1 MQNAKQSEKEI
12 QQIDQYLGGP
22 GKPEDDLHDLEGARI
37 GGSCEWFAEKQS
49 FQAWVDPKAT
59 MSPMFYWI
67 SAKPGTGK
75 SVLSGY
81 VINIL
86 NELNLDCSYY
96 FFRHGDKDKSTAS
109 GLFRSIAFQ
118 MASVNVDV
126 RSRLLSMI
134 DTGIRFDKND
144 GKVVWRRV
152 LLSAVIRASW
162 QQTQYWV
169 IDALD
174 ECSDFDVLFS
184 MLASIKPKFQIKI
197 FITSRKT
204 AELCSRFADL
214 QKSFGDDTAVFEEI
228 SFSDT
233 RSDMALYLEG
243 NREKLHV
250 GDAKQRDDFLRRIL
264 DKSDGCFLWIRLVL
278 EELAMAW
285 SVQHVERVLEEV
297 PQGMD
302 RLYTRALHIM
312 SSKPHHARELARAIL
327 TWTVCAIRP
336 LTVSELRAALEA
348 DVGDNIEDVEAAIS
362 SLCAQLVYIDK
373 ADRVMIV
380 HPTARTFLINEE
392 LVSEFAIAKKPGHL
406 QLAQAC
412 LRCLCSDE
420 LKPPRG
426 RGAKRRHIRQASC
439 SPFIPYACL
448 SFAEHVRQTTSKHDS
463 LACLLY
469 GFLKTNV
476 LAWIEYIACTKN
488 LFVLTQTASSLKL
501 YLQRRMQYT
510 APLDQDIQLAESWV
524 IDLHRIPT
532 KFGDNLVMC
541 PSSIYCLIPP
551 FCPASSAI
559 GSGFRSSFKGI
570 QVKGLTDTGWDDRLS
585 CISKDDSQ
593 VSSVACGESIFAVGL
608 QLGPIVL
615 YHSNTC
621 QEWKT
626 LDHQSALRHLR
637 FNSTGNIL
645 GSSGRRDIRVW
656 DVDRSSILWYF
667 AIDHDILAFA
677 FLDEQTFVVATRANM
692 VRRWCLQTGQET
704 HACNWTDSVN
714 FGDEGHFRRPPLTVA
729 FSPDGSL
736 VAIVYRGRP
745 ICLWD
750 PEERS
755 LYGMLSRE
763 TDPGALGLGTNTSP
777 ASLVFN
783 ANEEL
788 SLLAAAYEDGDLCLF
803 DYEELKLMKILEAN
817 AQVVACSLDG
827 VVLATGNSAGMVQLL
842 EFETLQLLYRIN
854 ANDYSIRC
862 LAFSADNLR
871 FLDARGTHC
880 NVWEPAVL
888 SGLTE
893 KNDSSTDG
901 APLKPKIIGMSD
913 GELEITAVT
922 LEDSGEF
929 FFIGKSD
936 GTVCA
941 YDAKEGIQVRILY
954 RHTYQIPVTSMRWSS
969 VRNIIVTADAASRF
983 IACAL
988 RRDDAMGWAV
998 EEKIIDLRADSAILN
1013 ILINQ
1018 KSELFMVSTIQ
1029 CDTVWDLRAKS
1040 KRSSEEYESR
1050 ELFDCLNNPLN
1061 NNQRILITA
1070 TQAKIV
1076 DWESS
1081 ITTRTIL
1088 LQLTGQIQVPM
1099 DQVVKSVMPIC
1110 NDSMI
1115 AVEFTKS
1122 YGEHSTTQILVIQDN
1137 AFGEQASTLVQMRQ
1151 LQPVS
1156 REVLHLI
1163 GGFGSRLLFLSKHL
1177 WVCSVDMEKENGQG
1191 DYARHFPIPS
1201 DWHSQRQVLHTAVTS
1216 QGDILFTRTE
1226 EVAVIKNGL
1235 KFEEPALASVG

>member
-1 MQNAKQSEKEI
+1 
-12 QQIDQYLGGP
+12 
-22 GKPEDDLHDLEGARI
+22 
-37 GGSCEWFAEKQS
+37 
-49 FQAWVDPKAT
+49 

-96 FFRHGDKDKSTAS
+96 FFHHGDKDKSTAS

-118 MASVNVDV
+118 MASVNVDI

-152 LLSAVIRASW
+152 LLPAVIRANW
-162 QQTQYWV
+162 QQTHYWV

-184 MLASIKPKFQIKI
+184 MLASIEPKFKIKI

-214 QKSFGDDTAVFEEI
+214 HRSFGDDAAIFEEV

-285 SVQHVERVLEEV
+285 SVQHVERVLEEL
-297 PQGMD
+297 PLGMD

-312 SSKPHHARELARAIL
+312 SSKPQHARELARAIL

-336 LTVSELRAALEA
+336 LTVSELQAALEA
-348 DVGDNIEDVEAAIS
+348 DVGDTIQDVEAAIS

-373 ADRVMIV
+373 ADRVLMV
-380 HPTARTFLINEE
+380 HPTARTFLINQE
-392 LVSEFAIAKKPGHL
+392 LDSAFAIDKKPGHL

-420 LKPPRG
+420 LKPLRG
-426 RGAKRRHIRQASC
+426 RRAKRRHTSQASF
-439 SPFIPYACL
+439 SPFTLYACL
-448 SFAEHVRQTTSKHDS
+448 AFAEHMRQTTSKDDS

-469 GFLKTNV
+469 GFIKTNV

-488 LFVLTQTASSLKL
+488 LFILTQTASSLKL
-501 YLQRRMQYT
+501 YLQRRMRYT
-510 APLDQDIQLAESWV
+510 VPIDQDLQLAESWV
-524 IDLHRIPT
+524 IDLQRIPT

-541 PSSIYCLIPP
+541 PSSIYWLIPP

-559 GSGFRSSFKGI
+559 GSGFRSPIKGI

-608 QLGPIVL
+608 QIGPIVL
-615 YHSNTC
+615 YHNNTC

-656 DVDRSSILWYF
+656 DVERSSMLWHF
-667 AIDHDILAFA
+667 AIDHDILAFT
-677 FLDEQTFVVATRANM
+677 FLDEQTFVVASRANT

-704 HACNWTDSVN
+704 NECSWTDNVD
-714 FGDEGHFRRPPLTVA
+714 FGDEGQFRRPPLTVA

-736 VAIVYRGRP
+736 IAIVYRGRP

-763 TDPGALGLGTNTSP
+763 KEPGALGLGTNTSP

-783 ANEEL
+783 SNEEL
-788 SLLAAAYEDGDLCLF
+788 PLLAAAYEDGDLCLF
-803 DYEELKLMKILEAN
+803 DYEELKLLKILEAN

-827 VVLATGNSAGMVQLL
+827 VVLATGNSAGMVQLM

-871 FLDARGTHC
+871 FLDARGTQC
-880 NVWEPAVL
+880 NVWEPSVL

-893 KNDSSTDG
+893 INDSSTDG
-901 APLKPKIIGMSD
+901 EPLNPKIIGMSD
-913 GELEITAVT
+913 GELEITTVT
-922 LEDSGEF
+922 LEDSGDF

-936 GTVCA
+936 GAVCA
-941 YDAKEGIQVRILY
+941 YDAKDGVQVRILY
-954 RHTYQIPVTSMRWSS
+954 RHTYQIPVTFMRWGA

-988 RRDDAMGWAV
+988 RRDDATGWAV
-998 EEKIIDLRADSAILN
+998 EERIIDLHAHSAILN
-1013 ILINQ
+1013 VLINQ
-1018 KSELFMVSTIQ
+1018 KNDLLMVSTFQ
-1029 CDTVWDLRAKS
+1029 CDTVWDLWAKS
-1040 KRSSEEYESR
+1040 ERSREEYKSR
-1050 ELFDCLNNPLN
+1050 ELFDCLNNPSN

-1070 TQAKIV
+1070 TGMKIV

-1088 LQLTGQIQVPM
+1088 LQLTGQIQVPL
-1099 DQVVKSVMPIC
+1099 DQVVKSVMLIC

-1122 YGEHSTTQILVIQDN
+1122 YGEHSTTQILVFHEN
-1137 AFGEQASTLVQMRQ
+1137 AFGEQASTPVQMQ
-1151 LQPVS
+1151 ELQPVS

-1163 GGFGSRLLFLSKHL
+1163 GGFGSKLLFLSKHL
-1177 WVCSVDMEKENGQG
+1177 WVCSVDMEKGVVQG
-1191 DYARHFPIPS
+1191 DYTRHFPIPS
-1201 DWHSQRQVLHTAVTS
+1201 DWHSQRQLLRTAVTN
-1216 QGDILFTRTE
+1216 QGDILFVRTE
-1226 EVAVIKNGL
+1226 EIAVIKNGL
-1235 KFEEPALASVG
+1235 KFEEPAFASVG